1 MNEIGVGLL
10 LFLAGLAV
18 GGLLMLSF
26 LQYQK
31 QVYYKKISH
40 EKRYL
45 DVMHQWFILKENA
58 LPISDILEE
67 YHISSVA
74 IYGMGIMGRHVIREL
89 KGTGIAVKYGID
101 QRKMNAY
108 EQVPVFTPKEQ
119 FREVDAVI
127 NTVVWEHDKISHM
140 LSEKLDCK
148 ILNLEELIF
157 NRYGLK
163 EKDI

>member
-1 MNEIGVGLL
+1 MNVLGVGLL
-10 LFLAGLAV
+10 LFFAGMAV
-18 GGLLMLSF
+18 GGLLMLLF
-26 LQYQK
+26 LRYQK

-45 DVMHQWFILKENA
+45 DVMHQWFILKENT

-74 IYGMGIMGRHVIREL
+74 VYGMGIMGRHVVREL
-89 KGTGIAVKYGID
+89 KGTGIEVRYGID
-101 QRKMNAY
+101 QRKMDAY
-108 EQVPVFTPKEQ
+108 EQVSVFTPKERL
-119 FREVDAVI
+119 REVDAVI
-127 NTVVWEHDKISHM
+127 NTVVWEHDKISHL
-140 LSEKLDCK
+140 LSEKLDSR

-163 EKDI
+163 GKDN